1 MGHWSC
7 QTDRWALGLGGVI
20 EGHGGRYEGRRGWS
34 SDCFIIRGPSGIVL
48 LFVVWVRA
56 VFCVV

>member
-20 EGHGGRYEGRRGWS
+20 EGHGGRCEGDGVGAV
-34 SDCFIIRGPSGIVL
+34 IAL
-48 LFVVWVRA
+48 LLEDPLG
-56 VFCVV
+56 